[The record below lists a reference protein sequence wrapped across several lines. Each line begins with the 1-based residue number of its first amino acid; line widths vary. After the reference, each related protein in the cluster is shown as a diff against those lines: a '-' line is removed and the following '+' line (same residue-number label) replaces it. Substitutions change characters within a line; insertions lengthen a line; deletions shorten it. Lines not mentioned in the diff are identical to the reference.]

1 SGELNILATLHS
13 LLDGRLAMAD
23 MKAAVYH
30 GPRDIRVERVP
41 RPTPGPNE
49 LLVAVRACGICG
61 SDLHTY
67 RYGIFED
74 LGRTIEGHAGRLMG
88 HEFAGVVAEVGSG
101 VSGIEVGDRL
111 GGIGRGAYAEYVIV
125 EVDERSF

>member
-1 SGELNILATLHS
+1 
-13 LLDGRLAMAD
+13 MAD

-30 GPRDIRVERVP
+30 GPRDIRVESVP

-74 LGRTIEGHAGRLMG
+74 LGRTIEGHDGRLMG

-101 VSGIEVGDRL
+101 VSGVKVGDRL
-111 GGIGRGAYAEYVIV
+111 AGIGRGAYAEYGID
-125 EVDERSF
+125 EVAERSLHPLAEHVSVEEAATLAPFR